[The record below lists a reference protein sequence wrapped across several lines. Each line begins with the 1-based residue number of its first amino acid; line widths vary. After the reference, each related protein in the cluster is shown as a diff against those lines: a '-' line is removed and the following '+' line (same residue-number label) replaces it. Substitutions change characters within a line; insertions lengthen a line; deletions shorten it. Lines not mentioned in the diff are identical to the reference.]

1 MYFPPLKAIS
11 DSLRID
17 PAALDSSARIPV
29 PGKLLKLLLKMA
41 LTQADFDAQ
50 SYLDRNPDVR
60 SAVQSG
66 QVADALDHYIGYG
79 YFEDRRGA
87 RKVDAQYYSTKYP
100 DVAMAIA
107 RGAVA
112 SAEEHFYA
120 AGCREAR
127 SPSREAEADVAFWVK
142 MLQG

>member
-1 MYFPPLKAIS
+1 MYFPPLKTFV

-17 PAALDSSARIPV
+17 PAALDSNARIPV

-41 LTQADFDAQ
+41 LTQGDFNAQ
-50 SYLDRNPDVR
+50 SYLERNPDVR
-60 SAVQSG
+60 NAVQTG

-87 RKVDAQYYSTKYP
+87 TWVDPQYYTLKYP
-100 DVAMAIA
+100 DVAAAIA
-107 RGAVA
+107 RGSVA
-112 SAEEHFYA
+112 SAEEHYYS

-127 SPSREAEADVAFWVK
+127 FPNREAEADVVFWNKV
-142 MLQG
+142 LQG